1 MYNRDKGE
9 KAMDIKINYLEIENI
24 KSDDTFKTISNLENW
39 DEYFEELKNEL
50 KVEEKRLEDE
60 SKVILEENT

>member
-1 MYNRDKGE
+1 MQEVMLKQE
-9 KAMDIKINYLEIENI
+9 EIENI

-60 SKVILEENT
+60 SKIILEENT